1 MHNVVGI
8 AFNAASLEMCD
19 TVIWLHEGKIKMQ
32 GEAFTV
38 VKSYEDFMNNR
49 VKQLPKI
56 NDARSF
62 KSKSSKHT
70 ENIQK
75 ALKQGVEKKNL
86 QSSSPFINKAFQE
99 PYFLANDEKI
109 EFRSK
114 SLI

>member
-1 MHNVVGI
+1 
-8 AFNAASLEMCD
+8 
-19 TVIWLHEGKIKMQ
+19 MQ

-70 ENIQK
+70 ENSK
-75 ALKQGVEKKNL
+75 GFKTGGRKKFTV
-86 QSSSPFINKAFQE
+86 FISFHK
-99 PYFLANDEKI
+99 
-109 EFRSK
+109 
-114 SLI
+114 